1 MFEWIWGYER
11 GGKLNWPLVEE
22 LQEDDGR
29 RELRWTRWRLLLS
42 ASSIVAWKAKVFS
55 KEEKKKKKTV
65 TEEKR
70 REDIW
75 MAMERGKRRG

>member
-1 MFEWIWGYER
+1 MFEWIW

-42 ASSIVAWKAKVFS
+42 VSSLVAWKAKLFS
-55 KEEKKKKKTV
+55 EEEKKKIKTAR
-65 TEEKR
+65 EEKR

-75 MAMERGKRRG
+75 MAMERGNKKRIES